1 MVTYMQE
8 EEFWERQKQIYKHAY
23 ISIAIFLLNVI
34 IFIMSQH
41 FAKWMYADGAMV
53 TEKILGEGEFYR
65 IFTAM
70 FLHADI
76 DHICNNMAILILVG
90 AVVEN
95 YTGHIYYV
103 VLYMLS
109 GFFGNILSMAYE
121 VRNNLTWFSI
131 GASGAIMGIVGFL
144 SAWIIANRKTFL
156 KNRGTAVRML
166 FLLVFVVEVCFFQ
179 KGANTPA
186 HLGGFL
192 TGFVLGVINIVV
204 FSNNKVM
211 EGLA

>member
-1 MVTYMQE
+1 MQE
-8 EEFWERQKQIYKHAY
+8 EEFWERQKKIYKHAY
-23 ISIAIFLLNVI
+23 VSIAIFLLNVI
-34 IFIMSQH
+34 IFIVSQH

-53 TEKILGEGEFYR
+53 TERILSEGEFYR

-103 VLYMLS
+103 ILYLLS

-144 SAWIIANRKTFL
+144 SAWIIANRKVFL
-156 KNRGTAVRML
+156 KNRGTALRMV
-166 FLLVFVVEVCFFQ
+166 FLLIFVVEACFFQ

>member
-166 FLLVFVVEVCFFQ
+166 FLSVFVVEACFFQ

>member
-1 MVTYMQE
+1 MQD

-23 ISIAIFLLNVI
+23 VSIAIFIINVI
-34 IFIMSQH
+34 IFIVSQN
-41 FAKWMYADGAMV
+41 FAEWMYSDGAMV

-76 DHICNNMAILILVG
+76 DHICNNMAILILAG
-90 AVVEN
+90 AIVEN
-95 YTGHIYYV
+95 YTGHMYYAI
-103 VLYMLS
+103 LYLLS

-121 VRNNLTWFSI
+121 INNDLSWVSI

-144 SAWIIANRKTFL
+144 VAWIIANRRTFL
-156 KNRGTAVRML
+156 KHIGTVVRIV
-166 FLLVFVVEVCFFQ
+166 FLLVFVVEACFFQ
-179 KGANTPA
+179 QGANTPA

-192 TGFVLGVINIVV
+192 TGFVLGVINIVIL
-204 FSNNKVM
+204 SNNKIM

>member
-65 IFTAM
+65 IFTSM

-103 VLYMLS
+103 ILYMLS

-144 SAWIIANRKTFL
+144 SAWIIVYRKIFL

-166 FLLVFVVEVCFFQ
+166 FLLVFVVEACFFQ

>member
-1 MVTYMQE
+1 MQD

-23 ISIAIFLLNVI
+23 VSIAIFLLNVI
-34 IFIMSQH
+34 VFIVSQH
-41 FAKWMYADGAMV
+41 FANWMYSDGAMI

-90 AVVEN
+90 AVIEN
-95 YTGHIYYV
+95 YTGHIYYAI
-103 VLYMLS
+103 LYVLS

-121 VRNNLTWFSI
+121 VNNGLNWVSI
-131 GASGAIMGIVGFL
+131 GASGAIMGVVGFL
-144 SAWIIANRKTFL
+144 VAWIIANRRTFL
-156 KNRGTAVRML
+156 KHRGTVIRML
-166 FLLVFVVEVCFFQ
+166 FLLVFVVEACFFQ
-179 KGANTPA
+179 QGANTPA

-192 TGFVLGVINIVV
+192 TGFVLGVINIVI

>member
-1 MVTYMQE
+1 MVTDMQD
-8 EEFWERQKQIYKHAY
+8 EEFWEKQKQIYKQAY
-23 ISIAIFLLNVI
+23 VSIVIFVLNVI
-34 IFIMSQH
+34 IYLIGKTVAGWIYSE
-41 FAKWMYADGAMV
+41 GAMI
-53 TEKILGEGEFYR
+53 TEKILGHGEFYR
-65 IFTAM
+65 LFTAM

-95 YTGHIYYV
+95 YTGHIYYL

-121 VRNNLTWFSI
+121 INNGLNWVSI
-131 GASGAIMGIVGFL
+131 GASGAIMGVVGFL
-144 SAWIIANRKTFL
+144 VAWIIANRRTFL
-156 KNRGTAVRML
+156 RNKATLIR
-166 FLLVFVVEVCFFQ
+166 VFFMAIFVIEACFFQ

-204 FSNNKVM
+204 FSNNKIM

>member
-166 FLLVFVVEVCFFQ
+166 FLLVFVVEACFFQ

>member
-1 MVTYMQE
+1 MQD

-23 ISIAIFLLNVI
+23 VSIGIFIINVI
-34 IFIMSQH
+34 IFIVSQN
-41 FAKWMYADGAMV
+41 FAEWMYSDGTMV

-76 DHICNNMAILILVG
+76 DHICNNMAILILAG
-90 AVVEN
+90 AIVEN
-95 YTGHIYYV
+95 YTGHMYYAI
-103 VLYMLS
+103 LYLLS

-121 VRNNLTWFSI
+121 INNDLSWVSI

-144 SAWIIANRKTFL
+144 VAWIIANRRTFL
-156 KNRGTAVRML
+156 KHIGTVVRIV
-166 FLLVFVVEVCFFQ
+166 FLLVFVVEACFFQ
-179 KGANTPA
+179 QGANTPA

-192 TGFVLGVINIVV
+192 TGFVLGVINIVIL
-204 FSNNKVM
+204 SNNKIM

>member
-1 MVTYMQE
+1 MQE

>member
-1 MVTYMQE
+1 MQD
-8 EEFWERQKQIYKHAY
+8 EEFWEKQKLIYKHAY
-23 ISIAIFLLNVI
+23 VSIAMFCLNVI
-34 IFIMSQH
+34 IYIVGKTV
-41 FAKWMYADGAMV
+41 AGWIYNDGAMI
-53 TEKILGEGEFYR
+53 TEKILGQGEFYR

-70 FLHADI
+70 FLHANI
-76 DHICNNMAILILVG
+76 DHIFNNMAILILVG

-95 YTGHIYYV
+95 YTGHLYYII
-103 VLYMLS
+103 LYILS

-121 VRNNLTWFSI
+121 LRNGLSWVSI

-144 SAWIIANRKTFL
+144 VAWIIANRKIFL
-156 KNRGTAVRML
+156 KNKGTVFRMI
-166 FLLVFVVEVCFFQ
+166 FMAIFVIEACFFQ
-179 KGANTPA
+179 QGANTPA

-204 FSNNKVM
+204 FSNNKIM

>member
-1 MVTYMQE
+1 MQE
-8 EEFWERQKQIYKHAY
+8 EEFWERQKQIYKQAY
-23 ISIAIFLLNVI
+23 VSIAIFLLNVI
-34 IFIMSQH
+34 IYILSQH
-41 FAKWMYADGAMV
+41 ITKWMYADGAMV
-53 TEKILGEGEFYR
+53 TERILGEGEFYR

-95 YTGHIYYV
+95 YTGHLFYV
-103 VLYMLS
+103 VLYLLS

-121 VRNNLTWFSI
+121 VKNNLTWFSI

-144 SAWIIANRKTFL
+144 AAWIIANRTTFL

-166 FLLVFVVEVCFFQ
+166 FLLVFIVEACFFQ

-192 TGFVLGVINIVV
+192 TGFVLGVINIIV